1 MIRGHKVIVV
11 LPAYNA
17 ERTLEHTYQGIT
29 RDVVDE
35 ILLIDDYSQDRTIDV
50 AQRLGI
56 PYHRHRQNRGYGA
69 NQKTCYQLA
78 VDRGAEIIV
87 MLHPDYQYPPEM
99 VAPLAELV
107 ASGKVHVALGS
118 RMLGG
123 GIVQRGMPLYKYLAN
138 RLWTWG
144 QNVCLRQRLSEYHT
158 GFRAFSRAFLLG
170 VPLLENS
177 DDFLFDNQLLVQ
189 AIHFGYAIGEIA
201 VDARFEKNSSSIS
214 PWRGTWYGL
223 GVVAATAQCLLQR
236 TGLGQFRVFNPRGR
250 RLSGSLQAR

>member
-1 MIRGHKVIVV
+1 VIVA

-17 ERTLEHTYQGIT
+17 ERTLEHIYRGIA

-35 ILLIDDYSQDRTIDV
+35 VLFVDDCSQDRTIDV
-50 AQRLGI
+50 AQRMGI
-56 PYHRHRQNRGYGA
+56 PCHRHRQNQGYGA

-78 VDRGAEIIV
+78 VDRGAEIVV

-123 GIVQRGMPLYKYLAN
+123 EIVQRGMPLYKYRSN

-144 QNVCLRQRLSEYHT
+144 QNVCLKQRLSEYHT

-189 AIHFGYAIGEIA
+189 AIYFGYAIGEIA
-201 VDARFEKNSSSIS
+201 VDAHFEKDSSSIS

-223 GVVAATAQCLLQR
+223 GVVATTIQYMLQR
-236 TGLGQFRVFNPRGR
+236 SDVARCRIFHPTGR

>member
-1 MIRGHKVIVV
+1 MIRGQKVIVV

-17 ERTLEHTYQGIT
+17 EQTLEHTYQGIA

-35 ILLIDDYSQDRTIDV
+35 VLLIDDYSQDRTIDV

-56 PYHRHRQNRGYGA
+56 PYHRYRQNRGYGA

-78 VDRGAEIIV
+78 VDHGAEVVV
-87 MLHPDYQYPPEM
+87 MLHPDYQYPPEV

-123 GIVQRGMPLYKYLAN
+123 GIVQRGMPRYKYLSN

-158 GFRAFSRAFLLG
+158 GFRAFSRTFLLG

-189 AIHFGYAIGEIA
+189 AVYFGYPVGEIA
-201 VDARFEKNSSSIS
+201 VEARFDKGSSSIN

-223 GVVAATAQCLLQR
+223 GVVATTIQYMLQR
-236 TGLGQFRVFNPRGR
+236 SGVVRCRIFDPNGR
-250 RLSGSLQAR
+250 RLSGSRQAR